1 MKVSIITVCYNA
13 AATLKQTIESVLAQD
28 YPNIEYWV
36 IDGGSKDGT
45 KELLESFGSRVNF
58 ISESDKGIYDAFNKG
73 LSRVSGE
80 VVGVIGADDFY
91 PSNDVISQV
100 VQSFEQNQVDA
111 VYGDLQFIDPVSLK
125 VVRQWKAGAYK
136 RSSWLF
142 GWMPPH
148 PTFYVK
154 RKVYEEFGHFKTHY
168 TCAGDYEFMLR
179 VLYKHSI
186 SVAYL
191 PKLLMTMRTGGTSTA
206 SWRHRWVANREDR
219 KAWRENDLRPYF
231 FTVTLK
237 PLRKI
242 FQLLS

>member
-1 MKVSIITVCYNA
+1 
-13 AATLKQTIESVLAQD
+13 
-28 YPNIEYWV
+28 
-36 IDGGSKDGT
+36 
-45 KELLESFGSRVNF
+45 
-58 ISESDKGIYDAFNKG
+58 
-73 LSRVSGE
+73 
-80 VVGVIGADDFY
+80 
-91 PSNDVISQV
+91 
-100 VQSFEQNQVDA
+100 
-111 VYGDLQFIDPVSLK
+111 
-125 VVRQWKAGAYK
+125 
-136 RSSWLF
+136 
-142 GWMPPH
+142 MPPH